1 MRSSVVSA
9 TAPLRLDGV
18 ETTRSV
24 LADYKELLKPGITGF
39 VVVMAAASYLMAAD
53 PAFDW
58 LTLIGLMA
66 GTGLTAG
73 GAGALNHA
81 LERRHDALM
90 ARTVERPVASG
101 RIGWMSATVYGLACS
116 ALGAVVLALTTN
128 TLTTGLAVLT
138 VVLYVLVYTPLK
150 RWTVHNTLVGAI
162 PGALPALG
170 GVTAA
175 TGVLDS
181 TGWSL
186 FAILYLWQLPHFF
199 ALAWMYKADYAAGG
213 FKMLPQT
220 EKGAKASTWIALV
233 ATLLL
238 LIAGMLPTA
247 LGRAGFLYLV
257 GMAGLGT
264 AFTIPAFSFF
274 SEPTDE
280 RARRLLLASIVYVPI
295 FFALVVLDVLIG

>member
-1 MRSSVVSA
+1 
-9 TAPLRLDGV
+9 
-18 ETTRSV
+18 
-24 LADYKELLKPGITGF
+24 
-39 VVVMAAASYLMAAD
+39 
-53 PAFDW
+53 
-58 LTLIGLMA
+58 
-66 GTGLTAG
+66 
-73 GAGALNHA
+73 
-81 LERRHDALM
+81 M
-90 ARTVERPVASG
+90 ARTIKRPVASG
-101 RIGWMSATVYGLACS
+101 RIGWMSATVYGLTCS
-116 ALGAVVLALTTN
+116 ALGTVVLALTTN
-128 TLTTGLAVLT
+128 PLTTGLAALT

-150 RWTVHNTLVGAI
+150 RRTVHNTLIGAI

-175 TGVLDS
+175 TGMLDG

-199 ALAWMYKADYAAGG
+199 ALAWMYRADYAAGG

-220 EKGAKASTWIALV
+220 ERGAKAAAWIALV

-238 LIAGMLPTA
+238 LVAGMVPA
-247 LGRAGFLYLV
+247 AIGRAGLLYLV
-257 GMAGLGT
+257 GMAALGT

-280 RARRLLLASIVYVPI
+280 RARRLLFASIIYVPV